1 MSQKPLPPPPTLLT
15 TSLSFFDNVKQ
26 RDIHKA
32 LPPTPS
38 STPVPSPPA
47 GPTRLSP
54 TPSPCSSRYSL
65 SDMPLLPDP
74 APTPAPEGWTAR
86 HDFQLKVAM
95 YYRYARPLLSADE
108 VVERLRAGKG
118 LFVKEAEGPSIR
130 TTVEWV
136 QRRFDWLMGLER
148 LRREGWNM

>member
-1 MSQKPLPPPPTLLT
+1 
-15 TSLSFFDNVKQ
+15 
-26 RDIHKA
+26 
-32 LPPTPS
+32 
-38 STPVPSPPA
+38 
-47 GPTRLSP
+47 
-54 TPSPCSSRYSL
+54 
-65 SDMPLLPDP
+65 
-74 APTPAPEGWTAR
+74 
-86 HDFQLKVAM
+86 M